1 MGKMMFTV
9 PEAASLLGVSKDIA
23 YELIKAGL
31 LVPLKF
37 KSYRIAAAELDRFI
51 KKWNGWDLSDPYNP
65 VQLELGGEAV

>member
-9 PEAASLLGVSKDIA
+9 PEAAGLLGVSKDIA

-37 KSYRIAAAELDRFI
+37 KSYRISEAELDRFI
-51 KKWNGWDLSDPYNP
+51 NKWNGWDLSDPYNP
-65 VQLELGGEAV
+65 VKLELGGEAV